1 MADDQAL
8 IQLNARLSNVRIV
21 LVETTHPGNMGAAA
35 RAMKNMGVSEL
46 FLVKPRLF
54 PNELA
59 QSRAASAIDVLEAAR
74 VVGSLEEA
82 IADCAWVVGTSARER
97 TIPWPLMEPVE
108 FAEQGVKEAKHH
120 KIAVVFGREDRG
132 LTNEELKLCHA
143 HLHIPTN
150 PVYSSLN
157 LAQAVQIVCYE
168 LRMKALSQ
176 QGSTEIDGSS
186 KWDVPAASAQEM
198 QLFYEH
204 LEQTLSEIDF
214 IKSNNPR
221 QTMTRLQRL
230 FNRSRLDQMEVS
242 ILRGILKSIQ
252 KSQS

>member
-1 MADDQAL
+1 MSTDYPAL
-8 IQLNARLSNVRIV
+8 SGLQNIRIV

-35 RAMKNMGVSEL
+35 RAMKNMGIGEL

-54 PNELA
+54 PNEIA
-59 QSRAASAIDVLEAAR
+59 QSRAASAADVLEAAT
-74 VVGSLEEA
+74 VVESVEEA

-97 TIPWPLMEPVE
+97 TIPWPLMEPSA
-108 FAEQGVKEAKHH
+108 FAEQGACEIEQH

-132 LTNEELKLCHA
+132 LTNDELKLCHA

-168 LRMKALSQ
+168 LRMKVLASME
-176 QGSTEIDGSS
+176 STHSPSRELQ
-186 KWDVPAASAQEM
+186 KWDVPAANAEQM

-204 LEQTLSEIDF
+204 LEQTLGEIDF

-230 FNRSRLDQMEVS
+230 FNRARLDQMEVS